1 MDDGGILIDSD
12 NTQAY
17 LEISADTLNN
27 FPIIMDDMSKGD
39 QEKKRKFQQTVM
51 MLASGRGRNR
61 ATKDMKQRKIQVQIN
76 SPREF

>member
-1 MDDGGILIDSD
+1 MDLYVGSGYGKTATLSIVTTIFSSMDDGGILIDSD

-39 QEKKRKFQQTVM
+39 QEKK
-51 MLASGRGRNR
+51 
-61 ATKDMKQRKIQVQIN
+61 
-76 SPREF
+76 